1 MAKRKKKKV
10 SDGLPRYP
18 DDPDYYCEHATK
30 FCLLGATNA
39 DLGRMFDVS
48 ERTVENWMQK
58 HKEFKEAIHAGREL
72 ADADVASSLYRR
84 AKGWSHKAHKIMQF
98 QGEPVIVPYTERY
111 PADVQAASLWLTNRQ
126 PKRWKNKVS
135 NEHSG
140 PDGEAIQVRSIQ
152 RVIVDP
158 KA

>member
-1 MAKRKKKKV
+1 MAKGKKQTD
-10 SDGLPRYP
+10 DGLPKYAS
-18 DDPDYYCEHATK
+18 DPDYYCEHATK

-39 DLGRMFDVS
+39 DLGRMFDIS
-48 ERTVENWMQK
+48 ERTVENWMKK
-58 HKEFKEAIHAGREL
+58 HADFKHAIFKGREL

-84 AKGWSHKAHKIMQF
+84 AKGWSHRATKIMQY
-98 QGEPVIVPYTERY
+98 QGDIVMQDYTERY

-140 PDGEAIQVRSIQ
+140 PDGDAITVRTIQ

-158 KA
+158 KV